1 MLYYLSNEMS
11 VNIDESEEARER
23 KAIPREPTEI
33 SGAKES
39 KGTE

>member
-1 MLYYLSNEMS
+1 MS
-11 VNIDESEEARER
+11 ESIDERKEAQER
-23 KAIPREPTEI
+23 KAIPREPTEV